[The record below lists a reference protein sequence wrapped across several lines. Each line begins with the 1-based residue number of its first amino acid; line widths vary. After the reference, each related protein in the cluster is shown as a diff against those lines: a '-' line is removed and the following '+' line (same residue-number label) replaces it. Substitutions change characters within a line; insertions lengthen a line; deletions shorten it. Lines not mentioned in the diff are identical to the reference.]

1 MEKNFKL
8 EKNIKPHPHVVE
20 LTQAQVSRAAI
31 EKLYI
36 EMRHLLNRGHYKP
49 FGNSGKDLKNALL
62 TLKPE
67 IYGSMDDPLKVELE
81 GLVYVIDRL
90 PKGIE
95 ECRFIRLAS
104 EEGYYTSG
112 FEIVVPAQRRRN
124 CYRID
129 HDQMI
134 IEVTRGRSEIYDIL
148 THLTFL
154 YIEAE
159 KIKNQAINEK
169 GEESKEWIK
178 LKQLIE
184 SKQPVDHND
193 LEQNKY
199 IFTYLSTLLGRPFE
213 ETKKAFTRLAA
224 NPDKNNGLFR
234 VIYGLGIAAMESENV
249 RKEREISFTPTLR
262 QRIGHHLYGEI
273 WSESI
278 KLKLIENNLVDRPI
292 HIISANMHS
301 VMNSIYGLSALKD
314 EKIANKSLENLAV
327 HLSKPENDQLR
338 EKVTDYALNH
348 GMMFLEAT
356 SGTNISVQI
365 IDTSKIVLKD
375 LSSELTYNRNYI
387 EQSKPVLLVMD
398 YAFGEQA
405 YESMDELLKPYK
417 NEELTIPMPIASIS
431 IMGKAGI
438 LEGGKGDLMIPTAH
452 VFEGTADNYPIEN
465 DFAKED
471 FIVDGLNVFE
481 GPMITVLGTSLQNQ
495 DVLSYF
501 KNSSWNAIGLEMEG
515 AHYQKAIQSQSH
527 IRKNIDKKVTLRY
540 AYYASDNPLISGA
553 TLASGSLG
561 LTGVRPTYL
570 ITINILKRI
579 LDPVKRN

>member
-1 MEKNFKL
+1 MEKSTVKSMH
-8 EKNIKPHPHVVE
+8 IVE
-20 LTQAQVSRAAI
+20 LTQAQVSRGAI

-67 IYGSMDDPLKVELE
+67 IYGSMDDSLKVELD

-95 ECRFIRLAS
+95 ECRFIRLIS
-104 EEGYYTSG
+104 EEGYFTSG
-112 FEIVVPAQRRRN
+112 FEVIVPAQRRRN

-129 HDQMI
+129 HEQI
-134 IEVTRGRSEIYDIL
+134 FIEVTRGRSEIYDIL

-159 KIKNQAINEK
+159 KIINQAVNER
-169 GEESKEWIK
+169 GEESKEWLK
-178 LKQLIE
+178 LKQMVELDEVFTEKDI
-184 SKQPVDHND
+184 DG
-193 LEQNKY
+193 NKH

-213 ETKKAFTRLAA
+213 ETKKAYLRLAA
-224 NPDKNNGLFR
+224 NPAKNSGLFK
-234 VIYGLGIAAMESENV
+234 VIYGLGTAALEQAKF
-249 RKEREISFTPTLR
+249 RKDREISFTPTLR
-262 QRIGHHLYGEI
+262 QRIGHHFYGELWAI
-273 WSESI
+273 GI
-278 KLKLIENNLVDRPI
+278 KATLAEYNLLDRPV

-301 VMNSIYGLSALKD
+301 IMNSIFALPALKTSKLQD
-314 EKIANKSLENLAV
+314 KTIDGLAV
-327 HLSKPENDQLR
+327 ALSKPENDTLR
-338 EKVTDYALNH
+338 QQVEDYAIKH
-348 GMMFLEAT
+348 GMIYIAAT
-356 SGTNISVQI
+356 SGTNIPVQI
-365 IDTSKIVLKD
+365 IDTSKLSLPD
-375 LSSELTYNRNYI
+375 LSSELPYNRNYI
-387 EQSKPVLLVMD
+387 EKVKPVILVMD

-405 YESMDELLKPYK
+405 YETMDELLKPY
-417 NEELTIPMPIASIS
+417 ESGATTVPMNVASIS

-438 LEGGKGDLMIPTAH
+438 LEGEKGDIMIPTSH

-465 DFAKED
+465 EFKESDFANSG
-471 FIVDGLNVFE
+471 VGVYA
-481 GPMITVLGTSLQNQ
+481 GSMITVLGTSLQNR

-515 AHYQKAIQSQSH
+515 AHYQKAIQSHAS
-527 IRKNIDKKVTLRY
+527 IRNNISKDVTIRY
-540 AYYASDNPLISGA
+540 AYYASDNPLITGA

-561 LTGVRPTYL
+561 LIGVKPTYL

-579 LDPVKRN
+579 MNPIKVV

>member
-1 MEKNFKL
+1 MH
-8 EKNIKPHPHVVE
+8 IVE
-20 LTQAQVSRAAI
+20 LTQAQVSRGAI

-67 IYGSMDDPLKVELE
+67 IYGSMDDSLKVELD

-95 ECRFIRLAS
+95 ECRFIRLIS
-104 EEGYYTSG
+104 EEGYFTSG
-112 FEIVVPAQRRRN
+112 FEVIVPAQRRRN

-129 HDQMI
+129 HEQI
-134 IEVTRGRSEIYDIL
+134 FIEVTRGRSEIYDIL

-159 KIKNQAINEK
+159 KIINQAVNER
-169 GEESKEWIK
+169 GEESKEWLK
-178 LKQLIE
+178 LKQMVELDEVFTEKDI
-184 SKQPVDHND
+184 DG
-193 LEQNKY
+193 NKH

-213 ETKKAFTRLAA
+213 ETKKAYLRLAA
-224 NPDKNNGLFR
+224 NPAKNSGLFK
-234 VIYGLGIAAMESENV
+234 VIYGLGTAALEQAKF
-249 RKEREISFTPTLR
+249 RKDREISFTPTLR
-262 QRIGHHLYGEI
+262 QRIGHHFYGELWAI
-273 WSESI
+273 GI
-278 KLKLIENNLVDRPI
+278 KATLAEYNLLDRPV

-301 VMNSIYGLSALKD
+301 IMNSIFALPALKTSKLQD
-314 EKIANKSLENLAV
+314 KTIDGLAV
-327 HLSKPENDQLR
+327 ALSKPENDTLR
-338 EKVTDYALNH
+338 QQVEDYAIKH
-348 GMMFLEAT
+348 GMIYIAAT
-356 SGTNISVQI
+356 SGTNIPVQI
-365 IDTSKIVLKD
+365 IDTSKLSLPD
-375 LSSELTYNRNYI
+375 LSSELPYNRNYI
-387 EQSKPVLLVMD
+387 EKVKPVILVMD

-405 YESMDELLKPYK
+405 YETMDELLKPY
-417 NEELTIPMPIASIS
+417 ESGATTVPMNVASIS

-438 LEGGKGDLMIPTAH
+438 LEGEKGDIMIPTSH

-465 DFAKED
+465 EFKESDFANSG
-471 FIVDGLNVFE
+471 VGVYA
-481 GPMITVLGTSLQNQ
+481 GSMITVLGTSLQNR

-515 AHYQKAIQSQSH
+515 AHYQKAIQSHAS
-527 IRKNIDKKVTLRY
+527 IRNNISKDVTIRY
-540 AYYASDNPLISGA
+540 AYYASDNPLITGA

-561 LTGVRPTYL
+561 LIGVKPTYL

-579 LDPVKRN
+579 MNPIKVV